1 MSAQRGCRVPHRDP
15 HRLVPELPGLDP
27 AHTKVSTSSVSF
39 LVASWA
45 LGRGALV
52 QGPTGRAGS
61 SEGAS
66 CLRSQS
72 QRADL
77 PSRRPESWGRQ
88 GLAGQDASSALRPD
102 CCTAGQ
108 QGAALPRCGLCLWGG
123 GFDMQLFKV

>member
-1 MSAQRGCRVPHRDP
+1 MPHRDP
-15 HRLVPELPGLDP
+15 HRRVPELPRLDA

-45 LGRGALV
+45 LSRGALV
-52 QGPTGRAGS
+52 QGPTGQAES

-77 PSRRPESWGRQ
+77 PSGRPESWGRQ
-88 GLAGQDASSALRPD
+88 GLAGQDASSALGQ
-102 CCTAGQ
+102 TAVLPASRGQ
-108 QGAALPRCGLCLWGG
+108 LGQGVACAWGAGALTWSCLTCK
-123 GFDMQLFKV
+123 Q